1 MKSKTE
7 VILIYRQDPLPY
19 HGIGSRTE
27 LYKRYIESE
36 NHLIDHIICPKP
48 KIEPFKNLKYH
59 YLKPNTGLQNKILSK
74 VKSTNPITNIVLDIV
89 KPNTN
94 YIIKILDDTGL
105 VVDFHKLYQSGKLNK
120 EQVKIV
126 FFYHGFELMLNG
138 IKKKSFIDTVSHVIY
153 LTKLSY
159 QFNKLKFNVFPP
171 TGSVIHNGI
180 DTNKFTPLKNEEQ
193 SNFKSKLNLNH
204 EDPIFM
210 WCSQDRPKKG
220 IDLTLQIWTQVLKK
234 YKNAKLLIVGIDREI
249 KMDGVINIGKVPNQD
264 LPKYY
269 QIADVYLF
277 TTLCK
282 EGFGLTLIEALHC
295 GCYCIASDYGGVS
308 EVLEFGKYGKLIK
321 HPHFHEEWLQAID
334 EYFNNPLPFD
344 ALPQSKYSAESWIS
358 EMNTLLTNIKS
369 YFY

>member
-1 MKSKTE
+1 MNTE

-27 LYKRYIESE
+27 LYRRYIESE

-59 YLKPNTGLQNKILSK
+59 YIKPSSSLQGKILSK
-74 VKSTNPITNIVLDIV
+74 VKNTNSITDIVLDIV
-89 KPNTN
+89 KPNTK
-94 YIIKILDDTGL
+94 YILKIIDDTGL
-105 VVDFHKLYQSGKLNK
+105 VVDFYKLYQTEKLNK
-120 EQVKIV
+120 NQVKIV

-138 IKKKSFIDTVSHVIY
+138 IKEKSFTESVSHVVY
-153 LTKLSY
+153 LTYLSY
-159 QFNKLKFNVFPP
+159 QYNKSKFNVFPS
-171 TGSVIHNGI
+171 TASVIHNGI
-180 DTNKFTPLKNEEQ
+180 DVDKFTTIDKERQLNFKNE
-193 SNFKSKLNLNH
+193 LNINPQ
-204 EDPIFM
+204 DPIFM

-220 IDLTLQIWTQVLKK
+220 IDLTLQIWTQIIKK

-249 KMDGVINIGKVPNQD
+249 KMNGVINIGKVPNQD

-282 EGFGLTLIEALHC
+282 EGFGLTLIEAMYC

-308 EVLEFGKYGKLIK
+308 EVLDHGKYGKLIK
-321 HPHFHEEWLQAID
+321 NPHFHQEWLDAVDQ
-334 EYFNNPLPFD
+334 YFENPLSFD
-344 ALPQSKYSAESWIS
+344 ALPKGKYSAESWTQ

-369 YFY
+369 YFH